1 MKTIGTEKQQ
11 NNILCKLEV
20 EFFERF
26 AYFFFLSLSWRC
38 SLHAWL
44 QPDRLSDMCVPGGE
58 DGLEVRADTLQSLA
72 LLGGQSHNLQSSC
85 MTTQTLQHGAPTS
98 VTLVSLSQPYQ
109 YFLFFKLIFPSSSQ
123 HVCDCKK
130 GYSVTTSLNKALQ
143 RGWLVLSDRAA
154 EINNLEQLSRRGED
168 ASFVRGGAAVC
179 DSRIPGS
186 CRHGGWINTLP
197 PPTTSC
203 EMNIRRTFTAVIHY
217 YVLEDK

>member
-1 MKTIGTEKQQ
+1 MASTGQAFWYVRTW
-11 NNILCKLEV
+11 
-20 EFFERF
+20 
-26 AYFFFLSLSWRC
+26 WRRWTGGKGW
-38 SLHAWL
+38 HA
-44 QPDRLSDMCVPGGE
+44 SITCTAG
-58 DGLEVRADTLQSLA
+58 RAVS
-72 LLGGQSHNLQSSC
+72 QSSVVLHDNTNP
-85 MTTQTLQHGAPTS
+85 TTWSTHQCYSGFTLPAVS
-98 VTLVSLSQPYQ
+98 VF
-109 YFLFFKLIFPSSSQ
+109 FLFFKLIFPSSSQ

-203 EMNIRRTFTAVIHY
+203 EMNILRTFTAVIHY